1 MHRLNVV
8 VGQFTEERAFFADIY
23 VDQPAARRGDDT
35 PLFRPPRN
43 IVAALVNQDAVAVNQ
58 KLDIL
63 FVLKN
68 LVQLFPLVFEML
80 KGSIIK
86 GSNRQRNALS
96 IASKF

>member
-1 MHRLNVV
+1 MA

-35 PLFRPPRN
+35 PLFRPPGILLRPSSTRMQSPL
-43 IVAALVNQDAVAVNQ
+43 IR

-63 FVLKN
+63 FVLQN
-68 LVQLFPLVFEML
+68 LVQLFLLVFEML
-80 KGSIIK
+80 KVPILK

-96 IASKF
+96 IASQF

>member
-1 MHRLNVV
+1 M
-8 VGQFTEERAFFADIY
+8 G
-23 VDQPAARRGDDT
+23 
-35 PLFRPPRN
+35 
-43 IVAALVNQDAVAVNQ
+43 LVNQDAVAVNQ

>member
-1 MHRLNVV
+1 M
-8 VGQFTEERAFFADIY
+8 
-23 VDQPAARRGDDT
+23 T
-35 PLFRPPRN
+35 PHFLSSRDL
-43 IVAALVNQDAVAVNQ
+43 VAALVNHDAVAVNQ

-63 FVLKN
+63 FVLEN

-96 IASKF
+96 IASQF